1 MGRGSG
7 SFGGE
12 GERGVGKNSEVRD
25 LGEVGRFR
33 FKSCLRCRWL
43 NLCLSCNF

>member
-25 LGEVGRFR
+25 LGGGGEIQV
-33 FKSCLRCRWL
+33 
-43 NLCLSCNF
+43 